1 MDEVKGKSPEKEPA
15 ASKLIIK
22 LSQLDKDKDDS
33 LSPFSL
39 ALKEQSSSNNKVL
52 PIVEK
57 PGTFL
62 PNIASARQNAHL
74 RDFKYTPENIEDYL
88 QSTKGNKDSAKK
100 HLKMDYSCSGLP
112 KQSSR
117 NEEKS

>member
-1 MDEVKGKSPEKEPA
+1 MVDRLSSLMDDVKGKSPVKEPA
-15 ASKLIIK
+15 AANKLILK
-22 LSQLDKDKDDS
+22 LSNMDKDKDEA

-39 ALKEQSSSNNKVL
+39 ALKEQSSSTNKVL

-88 QSTKGNKDSAKK
+88 QSNKGNKDIAKK
-100 HLKMDYSCSGLP
+100 HLKMDYSCSALP
-112 KQSSR
+112 
-117 NEEKS
+117 